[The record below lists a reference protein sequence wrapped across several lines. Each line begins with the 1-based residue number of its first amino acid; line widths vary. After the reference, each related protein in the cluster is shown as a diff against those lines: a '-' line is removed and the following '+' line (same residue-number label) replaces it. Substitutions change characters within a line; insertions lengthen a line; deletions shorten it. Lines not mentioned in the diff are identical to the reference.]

1 MGRDGE
7 LGSIAAALAAESTV
21 VLVGEAG
28 VGKTR
33 LAHEAV
39 HRRSGE
45 FRHEW
50 VVGTRAAASIPLGA
64 VSHLLPEGVQPRDT
78 GGLVRA
84 VAARMAGPV
93 RVLVGV
99 DDAHLL
105 DEASAALL
113 HQLAVRRAAGVVATV
128 RTGEPASDALLALWK
143 DIGERLTVRPLPDEA
158 VDQMLAQELA
168 GPIDPISRR
177 RLRQLAG
184 GNPLLL
190 RELLADAR
198 QAGTLSEY
206 EGVWRWRGPVPS
218 GARVGDLVAARL
230 RALDPAARGVLEIVA
245 CGEPLRLSVVERLAG
260 PVAVEAAERS
270 GMVVAERSGA
280 RTALRLAHP
289 LYGEML
295 RAAMPVVRARAIWR
309 VLADELAAGPMR
321 RRDDALLAGV
331 WELQS
336 GTVRRPAV
344 LLTAA
349 RQAMARFDLTLAER
363 LTRGARAAATEGPS
377 VEREADWLLAEILQ
391 FRGRG
396 TEAAAVLPDHAP
408 AVSDPTWAVTRALI
422 LYWGLGEREKAEKA
436 LDKPDTEDGGR
447 DLVEATRSWIVLF
460 DGRCREALAVAESVL
475 YAPESN
481 DQAVIWAAMGGG
493 LAAGL
498 LGRTELAA
506 AVAARGA
513 AVAEAHRDLYPWG
526 RAQVGYGLCMARFAA
541 GELRAAQDLADAGYR
556 AAVASEA
563 LAMAGLWAA
572 FRGVVAKAAGRVTD
586 ARDALREAI
595 VLLEDGDTYQITR
608 VVLAELAAAYA
619 LAGDAAA
626 AQECLARVDGA
637 KAPANRLFG
646 AWAELARA
654 WAAAAADSWSAAV
667 DLASQAADLARDTE
681 QPTIEAT
688 CLYDVARL
696 GKATR
701 VTARLRTLAGE
712 IGGVSVALAAAAEAL
727 AARDGGALDEVTE
740 LLGGHGYRLLAAE
753 TATAA
758 ARAHRRDGRTSR
770 AHRSTER
777 AAALLAGCQGAR
789 TPLLD
794 LDGLT
799 TVLTPRERQI
809 ATLAADMSSREIAG
823 RLGVSVRTIDNHLA
837 RIYQKLSIT
846 SRADLR
852 DITGGRTP
860 DRGRRG

>member
-1 MGRDGE
+1 MGREGE

-39 HRRSGE
+39 HRCGGE
-45 FRHEW
+45 CRHEW

-64 VSHLLPEGVQPRDT
+64 VSHLLPEGAQPRDT

-84 VAARMAGPV
+84 VAAGMTGPA
-93 RVLVGV
+93 RVIVGV

-143 DIGERLTVRPLPDEA
+143 DTGERLAVRPLPDEA

-230 RALDPAARGVLEIVA
+230 RALDPATRGVLEVVA
-245 CGEPLRLSVVERLAG
+245 CGEPLGLSVVERLAG
-260 PVAVEAAERS
+260 SEAVEAAERS
-270 GMVVAERSGA
+270 GMVVVERSGV

-289 LYGEML
+289 LYGEVL

-309 VLADELAAGPMR
+309 VLADELTAGPMR

-344 LLTAA
+344 LLAAA
-349 RQAMARFDLTLAER
+349 RQAMARFDLALAER
-363 LTRGARAAATEGPS
+363 LTRGARAAASDGAD

-396 TEAAAVLPDHAP
+396 TEAAAVLPDRAP
-408 AVSDPTWAVTRALI
+408 AVADPTWAVTRALI
-422 LYWGLGEREKAEKA
+422 LYWGLGEREKAEAA
-436 LDKPDTEDGGR
+436 LDKPDTPEGGR

-475 YAPESN
+475 GAPESS

-498 LGRTELAA
+498 LGRTERAA
-506 AVAARGA
+506 AIAAQGG
-513 AVAEAHRDLYPWG
+513 AVADACRDLYPWG
-526 RAQVGYGLCMARFAA
+526 QAQVAYGLCMARYAA
-541 GELRAAQDLADAGYR
+541 GDLRAAQELADAGYR
-556 AAVASEA
+556 AAVASDA
-563 LAMAGLWAA
+563 HAMAGMWAA
-572 FRGVVAKAAGRVTD
+572 FRGVVAKAAGRLTD

-608 VVLAELAAAYA
+608 VVLAELAGAHA

-626 AQECLARVDGA
+626 AEECLARVDGA
-637 KAPANRLFG
+637 KASANRLFT
-646 AWAELARA
+646 AWAELSRA
-654 WAAAAADSWSAAV
+654 WAAAAGDARSAAV
-667 DLASQAADLARDTE
+667 ELASRAAGLARDTE
-681 QPTIEAT
+681 QPTIEAI

-696 GKATR
+696 GKPAR
-701 VTARLRTLAGE
+701 VAARLRALAGQVE
-712 IGGVSVALAAAAEAL
+712 GLPAVLAAAAEAL
-727 AARDGGALDEVTE
+727 AAHDGGGLDRATEV
-740 LLGGHGYRLLAAE
+740 LSGYGFQLHAAE
-753 TATAA
+753 TAAAA
-758 ARAHRRDGRTSR
+758 ARAHRRDGRMSR
-770 AHRSTER
+770 VHRSTER
-777 AAALLAGCQGAR
+777 AAALLAGCPGAC

-794 LDGLT
+794 LDGLG

-837 RIYQKLSIT
+837 RIYQKLGIT
-846 SRADLR
+846 CRAELR
-852 DITGGRTP
+852 AITGGRTP